1 MHILTIMAISIDAT
15 SKDIPAQATLPTA
28 FGTFTLHAFVDP
40 KTGAEHAL
48 LTVGDLTSADAPL
61 VRIHSECLT
70 GDAFGS
76 LKCDCGPQLQLA
88 MQAVQDAGVGAVVYL
103 RQEGR
108 GIGLFAKVQAYHLQD
123 LGYDTLDANL
133 ALGLP
138 ADARTYEMAAAMLK
152 ELGVARVRLMT
163 NNPLKRKGLIDH
175 GIEVED
181 RIQHLAGLG
190 KHNIRYLET
199 KAERM
204 GHLLPIKGA

>member
-1 MHILTIMAISIDAT
+1 MVLTLPPESEHG
-15 SKDIPAQATLPTA
+15 IPAVATLPTEH
-28 FGTFTLHAFVDP
+28 GMFTLQAFVDP
-40 KTGAEHAL
+40 VDGSEHAL
-48 LTVGDLTSADAPL
+48 LSVGDLSQADTPL

-76 LKCDCGPQLQLA
+76 LKCDCGPQLRLA
-88 MQAVQDAGVGAVVYL
+88 MRTIQKAGAGAIVYL

-123 LGYDTLDANL
+123 RGYDTLDANL

-138 ADARTYEMAAAMLK
+138 ADARTY
-152 ELGVARVRLMT
+152 GVAASMLRAVGVKRVRLMT

-175 GIEVED
+175 GIAVED
-181 RIQHLAGLG
+181 RVAHLAGLG
-190 KHNIRYLET
+190 HHNIRYLQT

-204 GHLLPIKGA
+204 GHMLNVEEV

>member
-1 MHILTIMAISIDAT
+1 MRSTPSDGRRLD
-15 SKDIPAQATLPTA
+15 L
-28 FGTFTLHAFVDP
+28 
-40 KTGAEHAL
+40 AE
-48 LTVGDLTSADAPL
+48 APL

-88 MQAVQDAGVGAVVYL
+88 MRTIQEAGVGAIVYL

-138 ADARTYEMAAAMLK
+138 PMPAPTRW
-152 ELGVARVRLMT
+152 
-163 NNPLKRKGLIDH
+163 P
-175 GIEVED
+175 
-181 RIQHLAGLG
+181 
-190 KHNIRYLET
+190 
-199 KAERM
+199 
-204 GHLLPIKGA
+204 PPC

>member
-1 MHILTIMAISIDAT
+1 MHFLSIMAITIESTNIDV
-15 SKDIPAQATLPTA
+15 PAQAQLPTA

-48 LTVGDLTSADAPL
+48 LTVGDLASADAPL

-88 MQAVQDAGVGAVVYL
+88 MRAVQDAGVGAVVYL

-108 GIGLFAKVQAYHLQD
+108 GIGLYAKVQAYHLQD

-152 ELGVARVRLMT
+152 ELGVNRVRLMT
-163 NNPLKRKGLIDH
+163 NNPDKIEQLEKH
-175 GIEVED
+175 GINVVSRVE
-181 RIQHLAGLG
+181 HKAGICSE
-190 KHNIRYLET
+190 NRDYLQT
-199 KAERM
+199 KVSRM
-204 GHLLPIKGA
+204 RHILPI

>member
-1 MHILTIMAISIDAT
+1 MDILTPMAISIDAT
-15 SKDIPAQATLPTA
+15 NKAIPAQATLPTA

-88 MQAVQDAGVGAVVYL
+88 MRAVQDAGVGAVVYL

-163 NNPLKRKGLIDH
+163 NNPLKRKGLIEH